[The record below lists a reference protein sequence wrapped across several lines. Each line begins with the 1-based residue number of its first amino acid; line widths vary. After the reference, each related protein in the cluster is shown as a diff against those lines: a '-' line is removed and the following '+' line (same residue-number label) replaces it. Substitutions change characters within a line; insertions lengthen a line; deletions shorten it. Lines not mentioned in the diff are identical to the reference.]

1 MKMIKLVL
9 ATAALAVSCAAI
21 AGPSYTYV
29 DAGITLADGFGDN
42 SETEGLALR
51 GSFGFA
57 DIFHVGGG
65 YGQGDLDGGKSESG
79 FDVTSY
85 NLYFGVNPAITENMD
100 LVSRIG
106 YAKSELDADGFND
119 LELSGLWLEVGP
131 RAMVS
136 EKLELNAAVT
146 LFTGEVEETSGCG
159 GSCDK
164 DDLNEFGFRVGAE
177 YYFTPAFSVGLDS
190 EVKGLFGDAVNIHG
204 RWSFGN
210 N

>member
-1 MKMIKLVL
+1 MKKLTL
-9 ATAALAVSCAAI
+9 LAATAALALSGVAV

-29 DAGITLADGFGDN
+29 DGGITIGDSFGDN

-65 YGQGDLDGGKSESG
+65 YGQGDLDGGKSESC

-131 RAMVS
+131 RAMVG

-146 LFTGEVEETSGCG
+146 LFTGEVEETSGCTN
-159 GSCDK
+159 CDK
-164 DDLNEFGFRVGAE
+164 DDLNEFGFRVGGE

-190 EVKGLFGDAVNIHG
+190 EMNGFFGDAVNIHG